1 MTGLR
6 QPDSATGLPEELSLV
21 EAGEEALLHAI
32 YRLRVRAWRARN
44 ASFPDIAAWS
54 DPFDEIARHW
64 AVLDTAGRP
73 VAAARLTVH
82 RTPRDAPDA
91 SIYGEAILAME
102 GPVGSINRLVVAP
115 EQSGRGLTTL
125 LDEVRLAAA
134 REAGCRF
141 VIGATR
147 AGDRRIEAAQRIG
160 FEVVGQ
166 AGLYADGPLASTDGL
181 DALLLKRLD

>member
-6 QPDSATGLPEELSLV
+6 QTDRATGLPEGLSLV
-21 EAGEEALLHAI
+21 EAGEEELLHAI

-44 ASFPDIAAWS
+44 ASFPEITAWS
-54 DPFDEIARHW
+54 DPYDEIARHW
-64 AVLDTAGRP
+64 AVLDSAGRP

-91 SIYGEAILAME
+91 SIYGDAILAME

-115 EQSGRGLTTL
+115 EQGGRGLTTL

-147 AGDRRIEAAQRIG
+147 AGDRRIEAARRLG
-160 FEVVGQ
+160 FEVVGP
-166 AGLYADGPLASTDGL
+166 ATPSSDGPLAVVQAVSL
-181 DALLLKRLD
+181 ILLKRLD